1 MTEYPYY
8 VRTLTNKINVPL
20 LNFLYSKPSVSVTI
34 DTNSYNIFMQMK
46 TLEDYNH
53 VLEEVKK
60 YYTEY
65 SVHIPPEPVF
75 PEFVSAEVPTTTT
88 PSEPPTTTT
97 ETTSTPTEPPTTTTE
112 TTSTPTEPPTT
123 TTETS

>member
-1 MTEYPYY
+1 MAEYPYY
-8 VRTLTNKINVPL
+8 VRTLTNKISVPL

-46 TLEDYNH
+46 TLEDYNL

-65 SVHIPPEPVF
+65 SIHVPPEPVF
-75 PEFVSAEVPTTTT
+75 PEFVN
-88 PSEPPTTTT
+88 
-97 ETTSTPTEPPTTTTE
+97 STPTEPPATTTT
-112 TTSTPTEPPTT
+112 TT
-123 TTETS
+123 TTTS

>member
-1 MTEYPYY
+1 MADYPYY
-8 VRTLTNKINVPL
+8 VRTLTNKINVSL

-46 TLEDYNH
+46 TLEDYNL

-65 SVHIPPEPVF
+65 SVHVPPEPVV
-75 PEFVSAEVPTTTT
+75 PEFVN
-88 PSEPPTTTT
+88 
-97 ETTSTPTEPPTTTTE
+97 STPTEPPTTTT
-112 TTSTPTEPPTT
+112 TV
-123 TTETS
+123 

>member
-1 MTEYPYY
+1 MAEYPYY

-46 TLEDYNH
+46 TLEDYNL

-65 SVHIPPEPVF
+65 SVHVPPEPVF
-75 PEFVSAEVPTTTT
+75 PEFVSAEDPTTTT

-97 ETTSTPTEPPTTTTE
+97 TPNEPPTTTTTPTEPPTTTP
-112 TTSTPTEPPTT
+112 ST
-123 TTETS
+123 